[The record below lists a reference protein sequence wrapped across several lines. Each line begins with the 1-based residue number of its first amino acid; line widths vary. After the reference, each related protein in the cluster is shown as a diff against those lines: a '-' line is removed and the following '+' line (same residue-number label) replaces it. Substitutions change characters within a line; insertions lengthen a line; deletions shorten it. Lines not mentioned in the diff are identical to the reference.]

1 MAHRGDERSW
11 TLLTS
16 HGHVLVEIARDPE
29 ALIKDISVAIG
40 ITERTTATIVADL
53 VAAGFVTRKRVG
65 RRNHYEVHLDHGFR
79 HPAQRDLRVG
89 PFLDLLTE
97 GRLSQSGSLYL
108 VEEALVPPADGGEGE
123 AGEGEGDGGDWHGE
137 DAVAS

>member
-16 HGHVLVEIARDPE
+16 HGHVLVEIARNPE
-29 ALIKDISVAIG
+29 ALMRDISAAAG
-40 ITERTTATIVADL
+40 ITERTTAAIVADL

-97 GRLSQSGSLYL
+97 GRLSQGGSLYL
-108 VEEALVPPADGGEGE
+108 LEEALAPPAGTGEDGVDS
-123 AGEGEGDGGDWHGE
+123 GDRGDWRDE